1 MHVHMCV
8 CTCCLYVLCTYT
20 LFANI
25 IINYVVDMLSVHV
38 CTCMWTCCVYM
49 FVQVSCVCRVSMC
62 SVVLP
67 LVLQLAVGL

>member
-38 CTCMWTCCVYM
+38 CTCVCVHVVCICLYR
-49 FVQVSCVCRVSMC
+49 CRVC
-62 SVVLP
+62 VVC
-67 LVLQLAVGL
+67 QCAV